1 MSMSLS
7 QSSTL
12 VTNNALAV
20 DTKSLSALKTA
31 AGENSPQA
39 IRETAKQ
46 LESLFMR
53 EMIKSMREATMKSG
67 LLDSAQGNLSTD
79 LLDQQLSVAMAG
91 QPGGLTDAINK
102 QLARTMGVE
111 AADDAE
117 IAVPSTLSMSRSAW
131 RNVGSHGAWS
141 GSPAQAAQSVNAYAP
156 APKGRDNFVAAHT
169 SAAQRIASESGIP
182 AHYMVGQAGHETGW
196 GKSEIRNKDG
206 SNSFN
211 LFGIKAGGSWKG
223 KVAEVTTTE
232 YINGAPKKITAKF
245 RAYDSF
251 EESFRDYARLIGSN
265 PRYEKAMAK
274 TGSAQ
279 DYASELQKAGYA
291 TDPAYA
297 QKLSRAI
304 QSVQQLQ
311 VAAGNSN
318 ANSAGQLASRSTGGA
333 SSASGISAHRAAQI
347 NKNNENQS

>member
-1 MSMSLS
+1 MSTSLPHSLS
-7 QSSTL
+7 LAAS
-12 VTNNALAV
+12 NALAV
-20 DTKSLSALKTA
+20 DARSLNALKTA

-39 IRETAKQ
+39 ARETAKQ

-91 QPGGLTDAINK
+91 QPGGLTDAISK

-131 RNVGSHGAWS
+131 RNVGSNGAWS
-141 GSPAQAAQSVNAYAP
+141 GSRAQATQSVNAYAP
-156 APKGRDNFVAAHT
+156 APKGRDNFVTAHN

-182 AHYMVGQAGHETGW
+182 AHYMIGQAGHETGW

-211 LFGIKAGGSWKG
+211 LFGIKAGGSWTG

-251 EESFRDYARLIGSN
+251 EESFRDYARLIGSS
-265 PRYEKAMAK
+265 PRYEKAMAQ

-279 DYASELQKAGYA
+279 AYASELQKAGYA

-304 QSVQQLQ
+304 QSVQQVNVAAANHNVNSAAQ
-311 VAAGNSN
+311 VASRAIGGVAIGGN
-318 ANSAGQLASRSTGGA
+318 
-333 SSASGISAHRAAQI
+333 RAAPI
-347 NKNNENQS
+347 NKINENQS